1 MIILIFFIILLG
13 LVMIHEAGHFL
24 AAKIS
29 GVRVEE
35 FAFGFPPKLFSK
47 KYGETNYV
55 FNLLPIGGYVKIYGE
70 NGGDVKDSKSFVNKN
85 AGIKIFI
92 LAAGVIMN
100 FVLAYILMIVA
111 LYNSAT
117 FPVDEN
123 NLEYKKF
130 LQEGRISERK
140 IIILDILNNS
150 PVQKAG
156 IKVGD
161 EIINV
166 FFNKENSA
174 GQIISQKIF
183 DKSKNNLA
191 QEISASLNADSW
203 EKQFVNSVTVI
214 YKNKNQ
220 ISTSTLAGVYGLN
233 NKTEDKKEDK
243 KMLGF
248 ISTQI
253 VQVNLTFLES
263 FKLGIAKTN
272 QFINLSFFGFK
283 NLFVNFFSKGK
294 IVEEISGPVGIVT
307 MVVSAAELGL
317 SHLLTF
323 TAILSI
329 SLAILNILP
338 FPALDGGRILFVII
352 EAITR
357 RKISEKWQMISHGI
371 GFAILILLMILVTV
385 KDVLALLR

>member
-1 MIILIFFIILLG
+1 MLG

-100 FVLAYILMIVA
+100 FVLAYILIILA

-123 NLEYKKF
+123 NLQYQKF
-130 LQEGRISERK
+130 LQEGRIFDRK

-161 EIINV
+161 EIVNI
-166 FFNKENSA
+166 FFNKENSI

-191 QEISASLNADSW
+191 QEISTSLNANSW
-203 EKQFVNSVTVI
+203 ENQFANSVTII

-233 NKTEDKKEDK
+233 KESPSQSKVTRDK

-283 NLFVNFFSKGK
+283 NLFVNLFSKGK

-307 MVVSAAELGL
+307 MVVSAAELGV

-338 FPALDGGRILFVII
+338 FPALDGGRILFVILETI
-352 EAITR
+352 SR
-357 RKISEKWQMISHGI
+357 RKISEKWQMVSHGI

-385 KDVLALLR
+385 KDVLALLK